1 MHSDAELI
9 ALVAAGNKRALA
21 ELYDRYAVRMLAVGR
36 TFVGL
41 EREAEDL
48 VHDVFIEVWRDAG
61 DYDPTRGHARGWLF
75 GRLRS
80 RAIDRLRSPGV
91 ARSVLTADPITIPT
105 DPAEEP
111 GQSVDQNAARV
122 ALAGLRAELRTV
134 LELRFF
140 HGLSSSEIAERV
152 RKPIGTVK
160 SRIAAGLARLREDL
174 GAACAG

>member
-9 ALVAAGNKRALA
+9 ALVASGDKRALGA
-21 ELYDRYAVRMLAVGR
+21 LYDRYAVRMLAVGR

-48 VHDVFIEVWRDAG
+48 VHDVFLEIWRDAG

-91 ARSVLTADPITIPT
+91 ARSVLIAEPMVLPT
-105 DPAEEP
+105 DPVDDP
-111 GQSVDQNAARV
+111 SDSIDQNAARR
-122 ALAGLRAELRTV
+122 ALAGLRGELRTV

-140 HGLSSSEIAERV
+140 HGLSSSEIA
-152 RKPIGTVK
+152 
-160 SRIAAGLARLREDL
+160 A
-174 GAACAG
+174 